1 MIVNNFN
8 LLKSKNQKNRNISLI
23 IGFLLFSL
31 GIFDFSLNNF
41 QDKNITFFLP
51 VPISFFSPLIFSVI
65 GLHFIRIEFSGI
77 KILDKLNKNINTSNF
92 NAVLSTS
99 IILLV
104 IFALPPLLNWFIFD
118 ANITGDTKEACT
130 GGGACWVYIK
140 VWLNRFMYGMYPNAE
155 QWRINITFIAVLAF
169 MAVGFFVP
177 SKLRNYLSFYYT
189 ILLPIISFILIYYI
203 ISGGSFGLVW
213 VETGAWGGLSLTF
226 MVSFFSLIFCFPL
239 GMMLA
244 LGRRSNLPV
253 VKYSSL
259 SFIEF
264 WRGVPL
270 ITVLFMSAVMFPMF
284 LPEGT
289 YIDKLIRVVV
299 AITLF
304 EAAYTAEVI
313 RGGLQAL
320 PRGQYD
326 AAKSLGMGY
335 WRMHIFVILPQ
346 ALKLVIPGIAN
357 TFLALIKDTP
367 LIFVVGLLEVVGM
380 LNLAKTNPKW
390 LGFSMEGYVF
400 AGIIFWIICYSM
412 SKYSQKLELK
422 YKTDR

>member
-1 MIVNNFN
+1 MSKINILKPNINNLN
-8 LLKSKNQKNRNISLI
+8 LFLI
-23 IGFLLFSL
+23 LGGLFFAL
-31 GIFDFSLNNF
+31 GILDFCLNNF
-41 QDKNITFFLP
+41 LEKNITSFLP
-51 VPISFFSPLIFSVI
+51 GFISFFTPLIFGMI

-77 KILDKLNKNINTSNF
+77 KLLDALNKNINTNNF
-92 NAVLSTS
+92 NAALSIT
-99 IILLV
+99 IILLI
-104 IFALPPLLNWFIFD
+104 IFSVAPLLNWFILD
-118 ANITGDTKEACT
+118 ANFVGETKEACT
-130 GGGACWVYIK
+130 GSGACWVYIK
-140 VWLNRFMYGMYPNAE
+140 IWFNRFMYGMYPNAE
-155 QWRINITFIAVLAF
+155 QWRVNLTFALVLGLASAGYF
-169 MAVGFFVP
+169 MP
-177 SKLRNYLSFYYT
+177 LKLKKYLTFYYAVF
-189 ILLPIISFILIYYI
+189 LPIISFLLIYYL
-203 ISGGSFGLVW
+203 ISGGEFGLVW

-226 MVSFFSLIFCFPL
+226 IVAFFSLIFCFPI

-244 LGRRSNLPV
+244 LGRRSDLPI

-284 LPEGT
+284 LPDGT
-289 YIDKLIRVVV
+289 YIDKLIRIIV

-335 WRMHIFVILPQ
+335 WKLHLLVILPQ

-357 TFLALIKDTP
+357 TFLALVKDTP
-367 LIFVVGLLEVVGM
+367 LIFVVGLLELVGM

-400 AGIIFWIICYSM
+400 AGLIFWIICYSM
-412 SKYSQKLELK
+412 SRYSQNLELK

>member
-1 MIVNNFN
+1 MSRNNFN
-8 LLKSKNQKNRNISLI
+8 LLKSKHQTNQNISLI
-23 IGFLLFSL
+23 LGVLFFSV
-31 GIFDFSLNNF
+31 GIIDFYLSNF
-41 QDKNITFFLP
+41 FNTNITSFLP
-51 VPISFFSPLIFSVI
+51 RILNFFTPLIFAVI
-65 GLHFIRIEFSGI
+65 GLHLIRIEFSGI
-77 KILDKLNKNINTSNF
+77 KILDSLNKNINTSNF
-92 NAVLSTS
+92 NAALSVS
-99 IILLV
+99 IILL
-104 IFALPPLLNWFIFD
+104 IMFALPPLLNWFIFD
-118 ANITGDTKEACT
+118 ANIAGDTKEACT

-140 VWLNRFMYGMYPNAE
+140 VWFNRFMYGMYPNSE
-155 QWRINITFIAVLAF
+155 QWRINVTFIAVLLF
-169 MAVGFFVP
+169 MAVGFFAP
-177 SKLRNYLSFYYT
+177 SRLRNYLSFYYT

-203 ISGGSFGLVW
+203 ISGGSFGLLW

-335 WRMHIFVILPQ
+335 WKMHIFVILPQ

>member
-1 MIVNNFN
+1 MTKIN
-8 LLKSKNQKNRNISLI
+8 LLKPDNKN
-23 IGFLLFSL
+23 LLFFITL
-31 GIFDFSLNNF
+31 GTLFFAVGIFDFYLNNF
-41 QDKNITFFLP
+41 LNINITSFLP
-51 VPISFFSPLIFSVI
+51 RIINFFTPLIFAVI

-77 KILDKLNKNINTSNF
+77 KILDNLNKNINTSNF
-92 NAVLSTS
+92 NAILSVT
-99 IILLV
+99 IILLI

-118 ANITGDTKEACT
+118 ANIAGDSKEACT

-140 VWLNRFMYGMYPNAE
+140 VWSNRFIYGMYPNAE
-155 QWRINITFIAVLAF
+155 QWRINITFIAVLALIT
-169 MAVGFFVP
+169 AGFFVP
-177 SKLRNYLSFYYT
+177 LKIKKYLTIYYT
-189 ILLPIISFILIYYI
+189 LVLPLISFILIYFI
-203 ISGGSFGLVW
+203 ISGGSFGLKW

-226 MVSFFSLIFCFPL
+226 IVSFFSLIFCFPI

-284 LPEGT
+284 LPDGT
-289 YIDKLIRVVV
+289 YVDKLIRVIV

-335 WRMHIFVILPQ
+335 WKLHLLVILPQ

-367 LIFVVGLLEVVGM
+367 LIFVVGLLELVGM

-412 SKYSQKLELK
+412 SRYSQNLELK